1 MAKSY
6 IKKIQLSNIE
16 TWIGKNLKRNT
27 IVIGWDVAMRE
38 TGIAVMRTT
47 NNSLIL
53 EQTLKISVPKNIKLL
68 DSIDL
73 FLSQLQNFKNKISKQ
88 YKIDKN
94 VIEDCF
100 FLRNVNTLKALARF
114 GVLIYTNFKDVSKE
128 TIFIMPTTAR
138 SRIEFKKSGKG
149 IKGKYL
155 KKEIMNYINGLL
167 GTKIKDNDIADAVV
181 LALCGLIEEGE

>member
-1 MAKSY
+1 
-6 IKKIQLSNIE
+6 
-16 TWIGKNLKRNT
+16 
-27 IVIGWDVAMRE
+27 MRE
-38 TGIAVMRTT
+38 TGVAVIRTT

-73 FLSQLQNFKNKISKQ
+73 FISQLQNFKNKISKQ

-94 VIEDCF
+94 IIEDCF
-100 FLRNVNTLKALARF
+100 FLRNVNTLKALSRF
-114 GVLIYTNFKDVSKE
+114 GVLIYTNFKDISKE
-128 TIFIMPTTAR
+128 TVFVMPTTAR
-138 SRIEFKKSGKG
+138 SRIGFKKSGKG

-167 GTKIKDNDIADAVV
+167 LTKITDDDISDSVV
-181 LALCGLIEEGE
+181 LAICGLVEEE

>member
-1 MAKSY
+1 MSKSY
-6 IKKIQLSNIE
+6 IKKIKLSYIE
-16 TWIGKNLKRNT
+16 GWINKTLKRNT
-27 IVIGWDVAMRE
+27 ISIGWDVAMRE
-38 TGIAVMRTT
+38 TGISVIRTT

-73 FLSQLQNFKNKISKQ
+73 FISQLQNFKNKISKK
-88 YKIDKN
+88 YKIDIN

-100 FLRNVNTLKALARF
+100 FLKNVLTLKALSRF

-138 SRIEFKKSGKG
+138 SRIGFKKSGKG

-155 KKEIMNYINGLL
+155 KKEIMDYINGLL
-167 GTKIKDNDIADAVV
+167 GTKIKDDDISDSIV
-181 LALCGLIEEGE
+181 LALGGLIEND